1 MLSRRIATRGQRGM
15 CTAEY
20 AVGTVAACGL
30 ACILI
35 QLLPDWR
42 ALLMAIL
49 TKALAVGVGWP
60 FAGLDW

>member
-1 MLSRRIATRGQRGM
+1 MLPSRTATRSQRGM

-20 AVGTVAACGL
+20 AVGTVAACGF

-42 ALLMAIL
+42 GLLMAIL

-60 FAGLDW
+60 LSGLGW